1 MQPNSF
7 GTLFHVTTFGESH
20 GPAVGTV
27 IDGVPPN
34 LPLDMDDIQAELDR
48 RRPGRSAMTSPRQ
61 ERDRVEVLSGLFEG
75 RTTGMPLCL
84 LIRNE
89 DARPGAYE
97 AIKSQYRPGHADYT
111 VERKYGIRDWRGGGR
126 LSGRETAARVAAGAV
141 AKQLLARQGLVVG
154 AAVANIGSAGADLD
168 PWRRA
173 FEEDPPAAAALVEA
187 SPVRCPDEKAS
198 RIMEQIVL
206 DAKNDQDSIGGI
218 VEARAVGVPVGLG
231 DPVFGKLDALLAWA
245 MMSIGAVKG
254 VEIGDGFALAALR
267 GSSANDPIGP
277 QGLMTNRC
285 GGTLG
290 GISTGSTLV
299 VRLAVKPT
307 PSIAKPQRTIDDQG
321 RVGEIRVTG
330 RHDPCLCPR
339 VVPVAEAMAAMV
351 LIDAQLRKDRASEQI

>member
-7 GTLFHVTTFGESH
+7 GTLFRVTTFGESH
-20 GPAVGTV
+20 GPAIGAV
-27 IDGVPPN
+27 IDGIPAN
-34 LPLDMDDIQAELDR
+34 LNLDLVMVQAELDR
-48 RRPGRSAMTSPRQ
+48 RRPGRSAVTSPRQ
-61 ERDRVEVLSGLFEG
+61 ERDRVEVVSGIFDG
-75 RTTGMPLCL
+75 QTTGMPLCL

-97 AIKSQYRPGHADYT
+97 TIKSMYRPGHADYT

-141 AKQLLARQGLVVG
+141 AKQLLWHEDIVVG
-154 AAVANIGSAGADLD
+154 AAVAAIGPVVADLT

-173 FEEDPPAAAALVEA
+173 FEENPTAAGALVEA
-187 SPVRCPDEKAS
+187 SLVRCPDAKAS
-198 RIMEQIVL
+198 QTMEQTVL
-206 DAKNDQDSIGGI
+206 DAKKDQDSVGGI
-218 VEARAVGVPVGLG
+218 VEVRAIGVPVGLG

-254 VEIGDGFALAALR
+254 VEIGDGFALAAQY

-277 QGLMTNRC
+277 KGPVTNRC

-290 GISTGSTLV
+290 GISTGGVIV

-307 PSIAKPQRTIDDQG
+307 PSIGKPQRTIDDQG
-321 RVGEIRVTG
+321 REVEIRVTG

-351 LIDAQLRKDRASEQI
+351 FIDALLRHDRHE